1 MKTDRYLFRGI
12 IAHPDELFGCFAYG
26 DLIHYANGDVVIRQR
41 ETGQEWNVIPE
52 TVGQFTGIHDKN
64 GTRIFEG
71 DILHI
76 KEFWNK
82 GFLDFNSE
90 ERELFELDDLKG
102 ALHKEYNT
110 DVNYESGSFVINTS
124 QDDDYY
130 DCFASV
136 LDGNQKHSQP
146 IFDALII
153 GNIHD
158 K

>member
-12 IAHPDELFGCFAYG
+12 IAQPDELFSGFAYG
-26 DLIHYANGDVVIRQR
+26 DLLQYANGDVVIRQR
-41 ETGQEWNVIPE
+41 ETCQEWNVIPE
-52 TVGQFTGIHDKN
+52 TVGQFTGLYDKN

-71 DILHI
+71 DLLNV
-76 KEFWNK
+76 KEFRNK
-82 GFLDFNSE
+82 GMDLSSE

-136 LDGNQKHSQP
+136 FDGNQKHSQP